1 MKVGRPLKF
10 KSVEEIKPLIDKY
23 FEETPKGEWTI
34 TGLALA
40 LDTSRSTIIDYCN
53 RAEDEKNNEVSI
65 EFSNTIKK
73 AKEMVEHSY
82 EIDLKKSGRTGT
94 IFALKNFDWKD
105 QTEIKQETEIKGKI
119 ANINAKEATDEE
131 IDNFLLGNLS

>member
-1 MKVGRPLKF
+1 MAGRPLKW

-23 FEETPKGEWTI
+23 FEETPKDEWTI

-53 RAEDEKNNEVSI
+53 RAEDEDNEKVSL

-82 EIDLKKSGRTGT
+82 EVDLKKAGRTGT

-105 QTEIKQETEIKGKI
+105 QTEVNQKTEIKGKI
-119 ANINAKEATDEE
+119 ANINVKDATEEE
-131 IDNFLLGNLS
+131 IDSFLLGELS